1 MKQNIKTAKELV
13 KLAKSLISNAEE
25 TILTEILSLEKQLAE
40 YPDMQTQEKYNS
52 LLQQVKDLIKPP
64 SDDEEENDEDRSYVL
79 KKQ

>member
-64 SDDEEENDEDRSYVL
+64 SDDEEENDEAEDADED
-79 KKQ
+79 

>member
-52 LLQQVKDLIKPP
+52 LRHQREV
-64 SDDEEENDEDRSYVL
+64 
-79 KKQ
+79 